1 VSGRW
6 IRPGLRYHQQG
17 PGHNIRWDRSVLAA
31 WPLNKEKDNI
41 VLGLLQDGACTQFLE
56 NLSENTLIGDLSN
69 VTTFNPP
76 LFSLV
81 DTFKLGTT
89 YKSYSDLAGRS
100 LSKCTLFVF
109 LNIIFSAQIFLIQE

>member
-1 VSGRW
+1 MSGRW